1 MVVHI
6 MNAINGLGMAATGMI
21 LAATCAA
28 VLVIGIALSNSLA
41 QEIDSD
47 LYRR

>member
-1 MVVHI
+1 

-41 QEIDSD
+41 HEIDSD